1 MTHTVLDY
9 MFNKFSRILSGTSM
23 TLAHIVPNT
32 PNTPRN
38 ITSVFHL
45 AGMSLHNNKLVC
57 VNTRILGLFSYVG
70 NVTNRPNNFN
80 VDG

>member
-1 MTHTVLDY
+1 
-9 MFNKFSRILSGTSM
+9 M
-23 TLAHIVPNT
+23 TLAHSV

-38 ITSVFHL
+38 ISSVFHL
-45 AGMSLHNNKLVC
+45 AGTSLRVHNNKLVC